1 MSTVQ
6 AHTVQL
12 PNNIGGKW
20 KNSSATEFLKVVNP
34 ANGELL
40 AEVPLSPERE
50 VVEAIEAAAAA
61 FPEWR
66 RTPPEERI
74 QYLFK
79 LKQLFEDHLEEL
91 ARLIT
96 LENGKTIAESRAE
109 MRRAGESV
117 EVAC

>member
-6 AHTVQL
+6 AHTTL
-12 PNNIGGKW
+12 PNHIGGRW
-20 KNSSATEFLKVVNP
+20 KNSTAAEFLKVVNP
-34 ANGELL
+34 ATNELL
-40 AEVPLSPERE
+40 AEVPVSPERE

-79 LKQLFEDHLEEL
+79 
-91 ARLIT
+91 
-96 LENGKTIAESRAE
+96 
-109 MRRAGESV
+109 M
-117 EVAC
+117 